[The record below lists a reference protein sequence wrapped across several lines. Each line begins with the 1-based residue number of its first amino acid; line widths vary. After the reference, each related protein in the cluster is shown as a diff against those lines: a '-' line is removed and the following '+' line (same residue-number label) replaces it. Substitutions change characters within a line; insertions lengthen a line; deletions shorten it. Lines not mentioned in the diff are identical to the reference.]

1 MRWPVKLKIQR
12 SWLVF
17 AVAGM
22 LGIGAALLAM
32 RYLDQRVAE
41 IEAHGKQA
49 LRKVVVAKQ
58 DLQKGAALTPE
69 TVAVR
74 EVPAEWAH
82 SGAITP
88 AQFDRAANAVLAYP
102 AMKGEPILW
111 AQLEGEKAPSF
122 SARLTQGRRAITVPV
137 DEVSS
142 LSGMLQP
149 GDLIDIVVNVRKDNR
164 NITFALLQRV
174 TVLAAGNR
182 VTPGPEADG
191 TRTRSFTTVTL
202 ETTPEDAQRI
212 IAAREVGKITA
223 LLRAPDDLSEI
234 SRSKRDAFALLGL
247 SDQAIETNGGVPVI
261 YGGAGHKLG
270 DVPQLRLGP
279 AGRAVLSGETLADGV
294 RALDLPAGVTPLR
307 NSQ

>member
-1 MRWPVKLKIQR
+1 MKLKIQR
-12 SWLVF
+12 SWLIF
-17 AVAGM
+17 AVAGI

-32 RYLDQRVAE
+32 RYLNQRVAE
-41 IEAHGKQA
+41 IEARGKQA
-49 LRKVVVAKQ
+49 VRKVVVAKQ

-82 SGAITP
+82 SDAITP

-102 AMKGEPILW
+102 AMKGEAILW

-122 SARLTQGRRAITVPV
+122 SARLTPGRRAITVPV

-164 NITFALLQRV
+164 NITFALLQGV

-182 VTPGPEADG
+182 VTPGPEGDG
-191 TRTRSFTTVTL
+191 ARTQSFTTVTL

-223 LLRAPDDLSEI
+223 LLRAPGDTAEI

-247 SDQAIETNGGVPVI
+247 SEQAIETAGGVPVI

-279 AGRAVLSGETLADGV
+279 AGRSAGNGEALADAV
-294 RALDLPAGVTPLR
+294 RALDMSGGVSPSR
-307 NSQ
+307 HAP

>member
-17 AVAGM
+17 GVAGV

-32 RYLDQRVAE
+32 RYLNQRVAE
-41 IEAHGKQA
+41 IEAQGKQA
-49 LRKVVVAKQ
+49 MRKVVVAKQ

-82 SGAITP
+82 SGAISP

-102 AMKGEPILW
+102 AMKGEAILW

-122 SARLTQGRRAITVPV
+122 SARLAQGRRAITVPV

-164 NITFALLQRV
+164 NITFALLQSV
-174 TVLAAGNR
+174 SVLAAGNR

-191 TRTRSFTTVTL
+191 GRTRSFTTVTL
-202 ETTPEDAQRI
+202 ETTPEDAKRI

-223 LLRAPDDLSEI
+223 LLRAPGDTTEI
-234 SRSKRDAFALLGL
+234 SRKKSDAFALLGL
-247 SDQAIETNGGVPVI
+247 SDQAIEAHGGVPVI
-261 YGGAGHKLG
+261 YGGTGHKLG
-270 DVPQLRLGP
+270 DVPQLSLGP
-279 AGRAVLSGETLADGV
+279 AGRSAPSGEALADAA
-294 RALDLPAGVTPLR
+294 RALDLQR
-307 NSQ
+307 NTSQR